1 MALKKANAEI
11 IRMNLKTNVVTKRK
25 KDGNFFYAK
34 ERNEILE
41 VNPLVSNLNVFSFN
55 FLIDSWK
62 SLKLQDLQSAIVLV
76 DWAPKE
82 IEQRS

>member
-41 VNPLVSNLNVFSFN
+41 VNPLVSNLNVFF
-55 FLIDSWK
+55 I
-62 SLKLQDLQSAIVLV
+62 
-76 DWAPKE
+76 
-82 IEQRS
+82 

>member
-41 VNPLVSNLNVFSFN
+41 VNPLVSNLNVFFIL
-55 FLIDSWK
+55 FLNRLMK
-62 SLKLQDLQSAIVLV
+62 KFKTTGFAISNCLS
-76 DWAPKE
+76 
-82 IEQRS
+82 RLSS

>member
-41 VNPLVSNLNVFSFN
+41 VNPLVSNLNVFLFN
-55 FLIDSWK
+55 FWIDSWK